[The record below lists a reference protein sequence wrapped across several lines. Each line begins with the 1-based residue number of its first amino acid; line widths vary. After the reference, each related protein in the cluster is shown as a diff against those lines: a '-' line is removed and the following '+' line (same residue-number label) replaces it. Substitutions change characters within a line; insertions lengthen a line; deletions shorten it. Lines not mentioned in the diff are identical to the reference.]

1 MSRPVEEIPL
11 EDVNPYDE
19 YESTVGD
26 ITGAVGGT
34 PADTDFGGGQIQT
47 PADRSSVRRR
57 GSIEWERNDITEEDK
72 DTIEDLTRRFEE
84 LRRDRA
90 PSADIAELTEEL
102 RYSELIDINT
112 KLSTLWK
119 EYVEKQ
125 GNKFKI
131 DGGAT
136 FKRGTV
142 WSLTDE
148 GIFVEY
154 IEKKTRLTAAENPRK
169 FLKPSTISKNY
180 GRGGTSFVRN
190 ILGVVDYSSASKK
203 TQQQAERASISLRDL
218 PKLDETP
225 TGRPKNARIV
235 SDSIKKANQ
244 VAEELN
250 TDFEK
255 ESIANREA
263 NREEI
268 NTFST
273 AFAQLKRQSDDYE
286 HLVSKRDEK
295 EVELKNLKSKDDQ
308 QSDQTQTISFDN
320 PGYEDEEGEQIPLL
334 PVSEEDAE
342 RSRELEAEIEE
353 LDTAITDQDA
363 KVRNSIRRLRLS
375 LENFIDS
382 DDTLGSRVRELFRRE
397 GVTIASLLTA
407 IGMTIAAVVEG
418 IVLATKSA
426 VSAVIPAPKPKPPGP
441 KPDVPDTPIDPPK
454 PPEPPKPKTW
464 TDWFK
469 DQLQKIANLLLKLG
483 DKVLIALPGIIGAVL
498 NFVLKSAGAVVG
510 FLADHLWHLLWLLEE
525 FYTRQLWKEE
535 RSNNTPVRY
544 ALGYFFFAC
553 SPQVALLGVYWKN
566 EARKTTAATP
576 KIKESFRSS

>member
-1 MSRPVEEIPL
+1 M
-11 EDVNPYDE
+11 
-19 YESTVGD
+19 
-26 ITGAVGGT
+26 
-34 PADTDFGGGQIQT
+34 
-47 PADRSSVRRR
+47 
-57 GSIEWERNDITEEDK
+57 
-72 DTIEDLTRRFEE
+72 
-84 LRRDRA
+84 
-90 PSADIAELTEEL
+90 
-102 RYSELIDINT
+102 
-112 KLSTLWK
+112 
-119 EYVEKQ
+119 
-125 GNKFKI
+125 
-131 DGGAT
+131 
-136 FKRGTV
+136 
-142 WSLTDE
+142 TDE
-148 GIFVEY
+148 CIFVEY
-154 IEKKTRLTAAENPRK
+154 IEKKTRLTAAGNPRK

-218 PKLDETP
+218 PKLDETA

-250 TDFEK
+250 TDLEK

-308 QSDQTQTISFDN
+308 QSDQTRTISFDN

-363 KVRNSIRRLRLS
+363 KVRNSIQRLRLS

-382 DDTLGSRVRELFRRE
+382 DDTLGSRVRELLRRE

-426 VSAVIPAPKPKPPGP
+426 VSAVTPKPPAPKLKPPGPKP
-441 KPDVPDTPIDPPK
+441 KPDVPDTPIEPPK

-483 DKVLIALPGIIGAVL
+483 DKALIALPGIIGAVV
-498 NFVLKSAGAVVG
+498 NFVLKSAGAVAG
-510 FLADHLWHLLWLLEE
+510 FLADHLWAFAVVVGGIL
-525 FYTRQLWKEE
+525 YTSVMEISKKYPKKE
-535 RSNNTPVRY
+535 R
-544 ALGYFFFAC
+544 
-553 SPQVALLGVYWKN
+553 
-566 EARKTTAATP
+566 RK
-576 KIKESFRSS
+576 

>member
-1 MSRPVEEIPL
+1 MSKLDEAIPL
-11 EDVNPYDE
+11 LDVNPDDE
-19 YESTVGD
+19 YEDTVGD
-26 ITGAVGGT
+26 TTGAVGGT
-34 PADTDFGGGQIQT
+34 PVDTDFGGGQIQT

-57 GSIEWERNDITEEDK
+57 GSIEWENGITEEDK
-72 DTIEDLTRRFEE
+72 NTIEDLTQRLEA
-84 LRRDRA
+84 LRRDRT
-90 PSADIAELTEEL
+90 PSADIADLTEEL

-119 EYVEKQ
+119 EYVEKL
-125 GNKFKI
+125 GSKFKI
-131 DGGAT
+131 DRGTT

-154 IEKKTRLTAAENPRK
+154 IEKKTRLTVAGNPRK
-169 FLKPSTISKNY
+169 FLAPSTIARKY
-180 GRGGTSFVRN
+180 GKGGTSFVRN

-235 SDSIKKANQ
+235 SDSIKEANQ

-250 TDFEK
+250 TELVNDSKADHEEV
-255 ESIANREA
+255 ES
-263 NREEI
+263 
-268 NTFST
+268 FST
-273 AFAQLKRQSDDYE
+273 VKEQLKRQSDVYE

-295 EVELKNLKSKDDQ
+295 EVELKNLKSKDDRTVTFVNPAYEGEEGEALLPVSEQDADQ
-308 QSDQTQTISFDN
+308 QSDQTRTISFDN

-363 KVRNSIRRLRLS
+363 KVRNSIQRLRLS
-375 LENFIDS
+375 IENFIDS

-397 GVTIASLLTA
+397 GVTIASLFTA

-426 VSAVIPAPKPKPPGP
+426 VSAVTPAPKP
-441 KPDVPDTPIDPPK
+441 KPDVPDTPIEPPK

-464 TDWFK
+464 TDWLK

-483 DKVLIALPGIIGAVL
+483 DKALIAFPGIIGAVV
-498 NFVLKSAGAVVG
+498 NFVLKSAGAVAG
-510 FLADHLWHLLWLLEE
+510 FLADHLWAFAVVVGGIL
-525 FYTRQLWKEE
+525 YTSIMEI
-535 RSNNTPVRY
+535 
-544 ALGYFFFAC
+544 
-553 SPQVALLGVYWKN
+553 
-566 EARKTTAATP
+566 RK
-576 KIKESFRSS
+576 K

>member
-1 MSRPVEEIPL
+1 MSRLSDLIELKDFDADDEYII
-11 EDVNPYDE
+11 DDDE
-19 YESTVGD
+19 YEDTVGD
-26 ITGAVGGT
+26 TTGAV
-34 PADTDFGGGQIQT
+34 GGQIQT
-47 PADRSSVRRR
+47 PADRLSVRRR
-57 GSIEWERNDITEEDK
+57 GSIEWEENDITEEDK
-72 DTIEDLTRRFEE
+72 NTIEGLTRRFAE
-84 LRRDRA
+84 LRRDRIPYA
-90 PSADIAELTEEL
+90 TSAELTEQL

-112 KLSTLWK
+112 ELSTLWK
-119 EYVEKQ
+119 NYVEKQ
-125 GNKFKI
+125 GRKFKI
-131 DGGAT
+131 DGDAT
-136 FKRGTV
+136 FKHGTV
-142 WSLTDE
+142 WSMTDK

-154 IEKKTRLTAAENPRK
+154 VEKKTRLTVAGNPKK

-190 ILGVVDYSSASKK
+190 VLGVVGYSSASKK
-203 TQQQAERASISLRDL
+203 TQQKAERASISLRDL

-235 SDSIKKANQ
+235 SEDLKTTNQ
-244 VAEELN
+244 IVKEVNTEL
-250 TDFEK
+250 EK
-255 ESIANREA
+255 ESIANPEA

-268 NTFST
+268 NTFLT

-308 QSDQTQTISFDN
+308 QSDQTRTISFTN

-363 KVRNSIRRLRLS
+363 KVRNSIQRLRLS

-382 DDTLGSRVRELFRRE
+382 DDTLGSRVRTLFRRE

-407 IGMTIAAVVEG
+407 IGMTVAAVVEG
-418 IVLATKSA
+418 IVLATRSA

-441 KPDVPDTPIDPPK
+441 KPDVPDTLIEPPK

-464 TDWFK
+464 TDWLK
-469 DQLQKIANLLLKLG
+469 VQIQKIANLLLKLG

-510 FLADHLWHLLWLLEE
+510 FLANHLWAFALVVGGIL
-525 FYTRQLWKEE
+525 YTSVMEISNKYPKKERKKE
-535 RSNNTPVRY
+535 RKKKVS
-544 ALGYFFFAC
+544 
-553 SPQVALLGVYWKN
+553 K
-566 EARKTTAATP
+566 K
-576 KIKESFRSS
+576 